1 MSDKDKFVLK
11 TETDKKKYDLKLETD
26 AKKKILQ
33 LQKEKRE
40 LAKEIKRIRSETK
53 IAESVDKWK
62 EISSVR
68 NKIMDTIK
76 TNSATKG
83 FSLKRLMSMQEYYIY
98 QNPNL
103 HKLKTSNEH
112 ADWVKE
118 WVSSGNKIETL
129 IETANTTRP
138 SAWRKMNPVRKKKKS
153 TTAEKSKTN
162 KQPTRKLG
170 A

>member
-1 MSDKDKFVLK
+1 MVNYLIKDASWGQFKLCSKNDLNQKIEIQFPLIKGGRADVLLWNNHYELWNWKDKKTYVDTSLK
-11 TETDKKKYDLKLETD
+11 TPLIHSPGITIEALEYVIT
-26 AKKKILQ
+26 
-33 LQKEKRE
+33 R
-40 LAKEIKRIRSETK
+40 
-53 IAESVDKWK
+53 
-62 EISSVR
+62 
-68 NKIMDTIK
+68 
-76 TNSATKG
+76 
-83 FSLKRLMSMQEYYIY
+83 Y
-98 QNPNL
+98 PNL

>member
-1 MSDKDKFVLK
+1 MSVKDKYVVQ
-11 TETDKKKYDLKLETD
+11 LETD

-53 IAESVDKWK
+53 IAENVDKWK

-98 QNPNL
+98 QN
-103 HKLKTSNEH
+103 
-112 ADWVKE
+112 
-118 WVSSGNKIETL
+118 L
-129 IETANTTRP
+129 IETANKTRP